1 MRGDVGRGMEF
12 EVVGKSLN
20 KEEFVTCG
28 GVSVKDV
35 DFRTMEWY
43 ALKSLMED
51 ENISID
57 FDIPT
62 EIELAE
68 LAAACIDDDE
78 DDDEDELQPF

>member
-1 MRGDVGRGMEF
+1 
-12 EVVGKSLN
+12 
-20 KEEFVTCG
+20 
-28 GVSVKDV
+28 
-35 DFRTMEWY
+35 MEWY
-43 ALKSLMED
+43 AIKSLMED

-78 DDDEDELQPF
+78 DENEDDLQPF